1 MSKKNRDEQVEQGG
15 AKESKKS
22 KGLPSRIWLTSNNLD
37 VEHRP
42 GELDDFWHPIRA
54 SAVAEAKR
62 MTDDGYP
69 SHVVGPYV
77 LAPNGRRHV

>member
-1 MSKKNRDEQVEQGG
+1 MSTKKP
-15 AKESKKS
+15 KKKS

-42 GELDDFWHPIRA
+42 GELDDFCHSTRA
-54 SAVAEAKR
+54 SAAAEAKR

-69 SHVVGPYV
+69 SHVVGPYM
-77 LAPNGRRHV
+77 LAPTGRRHV